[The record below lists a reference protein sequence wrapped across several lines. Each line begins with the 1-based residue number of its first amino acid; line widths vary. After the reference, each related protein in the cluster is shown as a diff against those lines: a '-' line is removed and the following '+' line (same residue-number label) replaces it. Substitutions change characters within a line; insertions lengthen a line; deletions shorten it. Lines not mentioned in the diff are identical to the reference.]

1 MRLLQKAQSLIDLST
16 INKVT
21 VNFEDGDTNDIITT
35 VLMGD
40 EQAAR
45 RRTIKDFAPLLRGDN
60 DYKTCVNIW
69 NFIKNEIPYVADK
82 SGLEKIRLPH
92 QAIYD
97 AYNIQNGGDCKSF
110 ALLSNDL
117 CRELGINTL
126 YRFIAQKRGSTKATH
141 VYSVAII
148 NGKEIIL
155 DAVYNRFNAEP
166 YRTYKVDYR
175 ASLSLEKGGIKGLY
189 TNYTEGASFQKWI

>member
-1 MRLLQKAQSLIDLST
+1 MRLLEKAQSLIDLST

-21 VNFEDGDTNDIITT
+21 VNFEDGDTQDIISV

-45 RRTIKDFAPLLRGDN
+45 RRTIKDFAPLLRGAN
-60 DYKTCVNIW
+60 DYETCVNIW

-82 SGLEKIRLPH
+82 SGFERIRLPH

-97 AYNIQNGGDCKSF
+97 AYTIQNGGDCKSF
-110 ALLSNDL
+110 ALLANDL
-117 CRELGINTL
+117 CRELGINSL
-126 YRFIAQKRGSTKATH
+126 YRFIAQKILSTKPTH
-141 VYSVAII
+141 VYCVAMIK
-148 NGKEIIL
+148 GKEIIL
-155 DAVYNRFNAEP
+155 DGVYNRFNAEP

-175 ASLSLEKGGIKGLY
+175 ASLSLEKEGIKGLY
-189 TNYTEGASFQKWI
+189 TNYTEGATFQKWI